1 MEERRTKKLED
12 ALWMWGFH
20 NLDPRSTWEGLCL
33 PEDHLMSAAKAL
45 RALYL
50 LEEEPSA
57 RRFFKAAQALKS
69 QKAWENIL
77 RFGSYDYWAFF
88 KILLALDG
96 RSPSKKGLEVDVK
109 AIVEIAERIHPSD
122 GTFVNDQ
129 GWILIDENTFDTYQE
144 YLPLLANIGLK
155 WPQKLE
161 DFEDEKFSNFL
172 GSIQEPKAKE
182 MARWGHA
189 TLQEK
194 ICRLTYL
201 QRILLKKVK
210 D

>member
-1 MEERRTKKLED
+1 MEKRRTKSLED
-12 ALWMWGFH
+12 ALWAWGFH
-20 NLDPRSTWEGLCL
+20 NLDSTAWEGLCL
-33 PEDHLMSAAKAL
+33 PEDRLMSAAKAL

-50 LEEEPSA
+50 LEGEPSA

-69 QKAWENIL
+69 QKAWEIIL

-88 KILLALDG
+88 KILLALAG
-96 RSPSKKGLEVDVK
+96 RIPSKKGLEADVK
-109 AIVEIAERIHPSD
+109 AIVEITERIHPSD

-144 YLPLLANIGLK
+144 YLPKVANIGLK